1 MSSLAQQISALVRDG
16 RMIDA
21 IKALNEASGIGL
33 RAAKEALEA
42 DASVAGVERALQ
54 GHATAPATVVVASAE
69 VRRLAASGQMLAAIK
84 QLRKETGLGLKDAKD
99 EVDKLPRPPSA
110 PLTWKGLLWIAAVAV
125 LALAVWLLD
134 LPLI

>member
-1 MSSLAQQISALVRDG
+1 MSSLAQQISALVRNG

-21 IKALNEASGIGL
+21 IKALNEASSIGL

-110 PLTWKGLLWIAAVAV
+110 PLPWKGLLWIAAVAV
-125 LALAVWLLD
+125 LALAAWLLD
-134 LPLI
+134 LPLT

>member
-1 MSSLAQQISALVRDG
+1 MSALAQQISALVREG

-21 IKALNEASGIGL
+21 IKTLNGASGIGL

-42 DASVAGVERALQ
+42 DASVAGVERLLR
-54 GHATAPATVVVASAE
+54 GDATARATVVASAE
-69 VRRLAASGQMLAAIK
+69 VRRLAAAGQMLAAIK
-84 QLRKETGLGLKDAKD
+84 QLRKETVLGLKEAKD

-110 PLTWKGLLWIAAVAV
+110 PLPWKGLLWIAAVAV
-125 LALAVWLLD
+125 LALAAWLLD

>member
-1 MSSLAQQISALVRDG
+1 MSPLAQQISEMAREG

-21 IKALNEASGIGL
+21 IKALNGACGMGL

-54 GHATAPATVVVASAE
+54 GQSATRGAVVASAE
-69 VRRLAASGQMLAAIK
+69 VRRLAAAGQMLAAIK

-99 EVDKLPRPPSA
+99 EVDKLPRPPST
-110 PLTWKGLLWIAAVAV
+110 PLPWKGLLWITAAVV

>member
-1 MSSLAQQISALVRDG
+1 MSPLAQQISEMAREG

-21 IKALNEASGIGL
+21 IKALNGACGMGL

-54 GHATAPATVVVASAE
+54 GQSATRGAVVASAE
-69 VRRLAASGQMLAAIK
+69 VRRLAAAGQMLAAIK

-99 EVDKLPRPPSA
+99 EVDKLPRTPSA
-110 PLTWKGLLWIAAVAV
+110 QLPWKGLLWIAAVAV